1 MNLCSAWLLVLVATV
16 TACAPTDA
24 DRGARRSPADRA
36 VASVDLREHR
46 RVTEAASLLRAWD
59 HRRSLAWSRGD
70 TAGLADLYTRGSR
83 AGRHDRAMLA
93 AYLDRGLRVAG
104 LHTQV
109 LAVSLRDWGPGRF
122 TMEVTDRVV
131 GAEAVGHGVRI
142 PLPRDRPSTRV
153 VSLRRVSGSWRV
165 AEVSDAVQQRRPGPR
180 PGRGTGSPPPPAPPA
195 AG

>member
-1 MNLCSAWLLVLVATV
+1 VKLCSALLLVLVAVV

-24 DRGARRSPADRA
+24 ERGERR
-36 VASVDLREHR
+36 ASVDKEHSSVGPDHHR

-59 HRRSLAWSRGD
+59 HRRSVAWSRGD
-70 TAGLADLYTRGSR
+70 VAGLADLYTRGSR

-93 AYLDRGLRVAG
+93 AYVDRGLRVAG

-109 LAVSLRDWGPGRF
+109 LAVSLRSWGPGRF

-131 GAEAVGHGVRI
+131 GVHAVGHGVQI
-142 PLPRDRPSTRV
+142 PLPRDHPSTRV
-153 VSLRRVSGSWRV
+153 LTLRRVSGSWRV
-165 AEVSDAVQQRRPGPR
+165 AEVTDAAQRRRPGPR
-180 PGRGTGSPPPPAPPA
+180 PGPGSGSLPPPAPPA